1 MGVLVILLH
10 REKISFSEE
19 LENRDDELEKGDEK
33 YFCRGNLNEA
43 AFNTFFQAHKCN
55 IYCEMLSLIEVEITT
70 DVESDTE

>member
-1 MGVLVILLH
+1 MQGSGYNLYDPGIAT
-10 REKISFSEE
+10 SDE